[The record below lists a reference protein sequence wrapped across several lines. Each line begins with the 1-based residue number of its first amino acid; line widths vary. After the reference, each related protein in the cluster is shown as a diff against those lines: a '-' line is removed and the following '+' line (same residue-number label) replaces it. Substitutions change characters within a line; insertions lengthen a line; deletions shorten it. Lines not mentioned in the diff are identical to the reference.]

1 MSRYFRNLPNFE
13 YISRIN
19 ERKTNKDFLTVKNLF
34 RRPIIREDLFTDFM
48 SFTKYRIVGDERPD
62 EVAYDVYGES
72 DLDWVVLLSNNIIN
86 VRDEWP
92 LSQHDY
98 RNYLI
103 EKYGN
108 DTTEIDKIKFYE
120 TKEIK
125 DSKGKVFV
133 PKGMQVDSTFETTF
147 LDSGT
152 NLLITV
158 SPIEGITYRTY
169 EERLQE
175 DKRNI
180 NLLKPEYLSIV
191 MDDIETLLDYEQ
203 STEYINPVLKRASN
217 PNLG

>member
-108 DTTEIDKIKFYE
+108 DTSEIDKIKFYE

-169 EERLQE
+169 EDRLQE

-180 NLLKPEYLSIV
+180 NLLKSEYLSIV

>member
-19 ERKTNKDFLTVKNLF
+19 ERKTNKDFITVKNLF

-62 EVAYDVYGES
+62 EIAYDVYGES

-86 VRDEWP
+86 IRDEWP
-92 LSQHDY
+92 LNQHDY

-108 DTTEIDKIKFYE
+108 DTDEIDKIKFYE

-217 PNLG
+217 PHLG

>member
-92 LSQHDY
+92 LNQHDY

-108 DTTEIDKIKFYE
+108 DTAEIDKIKFYE

-125 DSKGKVFV
+125 DSQGKVFV

>member
-19 ERKTNKDFLTVKNLF
+19 ERKTNKDFITVKNLF
-34 RRPIIREDLFTDFM
+34 RRPVIREDLFTDFM
-48 SFTKYRIVGDERPD
+48 SFTKYQIVGDERPD
-62 EVAYDVYGES
+62 EVAYKIYGDS
-72 DLDWVVLLSNNIIN
+72 TLDWIVLLSNNIVN

-92 LSQHDY
+92 LTQQDY

-108 DTTEIDKIKFYE
+108 DTNALDVIKFYE
-120 TKEIK
+120 TEEIK
-125 DSKGKVFV
+125 DSEGKVFV
-133 PKGMQVDSTFETTF
+133 PKEMKVDSTYKVSF

-152 NLLITV
+152 NKIVEV
-158 SPIEGITYRTY
+158 SPIQGITYRTY
-169 EERLQE
+169 EDRLQE

-180 NLLKPEYLSIV
+180 NLLKSEYVSIV
-191 MDDIETLLDYEQ
+191 LDDIETLLDYEQ

>member
-86 VRDEWP
+86 IRDEWP
-92 LSQHDY
+92 LNQHDY

-108 DTTEIDKIKFYE
+108 DTDEIDKIKFYE
-120 TKEIK
+120 TEEIK

>member
-19 ERKTNKDFLTVKNLF
+19 ERKTNKDFITVKNLF
-34 RRPIIREDLFTDFM
+34 RRPVIREDLFTDFM
-48 SFTKYRIVGDERPD
+48 SFTKYQIVGDERPD
-62 EVAYDVYGES
+62 EVAYKVYGDS
-72 DLDWVVLLSNNIIN
+72 TLDWIVLLSNNIVN

-92 LSQHDY
+92 LTQQDY

-108 DTTEIDKIKFYE
+108 DTNALDVIKFYE
-120 TKEIK
+120 TEEIK
-125 DSKGKVFV
+125 DSEGKVFV
-133 PKGMQVDSTFETTF
+133 PKKMKVDSTYKVSF

-152 NLLITV
+152 NKIVEV
-158 SPIEGITYRTY
+158 SPIQGITYRTY
-169 EERLQE
+169 EDRLQE

-180 NLLKPEYLSIV
+180 NLLKSEYVSIV
-191 MDDIETLLDYEQ
+191 LDDIETLLDYEQ

>member
-108 DTTEIDKIKFYE
+108 DTSEIDKIKFYE

>member
-19 ERKTNKDFLTVKNLF
+19 ERKTNKDFITVKNLF
-34 RRPIIREDLFTDFM
+34 RRPVIREDLFTDFM
-48 SFTKYRIVGDERPD
+48 SFTKYQIVGDERPD
-62 EVAYDVYGES
+62 EVAYKVYGDS
-72 DLDWVVLLSNNIIN
+72 TLDWIVLLSNNIVN

-92 LSQHDY
+92 LTQQDY

-108 DTTEIDKIKFYE
+108 DTDALDVIKFYE
-120 TKEIK
+120 TEEIK
-125 DSKGKVFV
+125 DSEGKVFV
-133 PKGMQVDSTFETTF
+133 PKKMKVDSTYKVSF

-152 NLLITV
+152 NKIVEV
-158 SPIEGITYRTY
+158 SPIQGITYRTY
-169 EERLQE
+169 EDRLQE

-180 NLLKPEYLSIV
+180 NLLKSEYVSIV
-191 MDDIETLLDYEQ
+191 LDDIETLLDYEQ

>member
-19 ERKTNKDFLTVKNLF
+19 ERKTNKDFITVKNLF

-62 EVAYDVYGES
+62 EIAYDVYGES

-86 VRDEWP
+86 IRDEWP
-92 LSQHDY
+92 LNQHDY

-108 DTTEIDKIKFYE
+108 DTDEIDKIKFYE

-125 DSKGKVFV
+125 DSKGKIFV

>member
-19 ERKTNKDFLTVKNLF
+19 ERKTNKDFITVKNLF
-34 RRPIIREDLFTDFM
+34 RRPVIREDLFTDFM
-48 SFTKYRIVGDERPD
+48 SFTKYQIVGDERPD
-62 EVAYDVYGES
+62 EVAYKVYGDS
-72 DLDWVVLLSNNIIN
+72 TLDWIVLLSNNIVN

-92 LSQHDY
+92 LTQQDY

-108 DTTEIDKIKFYE
+108 DTDALDVIKFYE
-120 TKEIK
+120 TEEIK
-125 DSKGKVFV
+125 DSEGKVFV
-133 PKGMQVDSTFETTF
+133 PKEMKVDSTYKVSF

-152 NLLITV
+152 NKIVEV
-158 SPIEGITYRTY
+158 SPIQGITYRTY
-169 EERLQE
+169 EDRLQE

-180 NLLKPEYLSIV
+180 NLLKSEYVSIV
-191 MDDIETLLDYEQ
+191 LDDIETLLDYEQ

>member
-86 VRDEWP
+86 IRDEWP

>member
-19 ERKTNKDFLTVKNLF
+19 ERKTNKDFITVKNLF

-62 EVAYDVYGES
+62 QVAYDVYGES

-92 LSQHDY
+92 LNQHDY

-108 DTTEIDKIKFYE
+108 DTDEIDKIKFYE

-169 EERLQE
+169 EDRLQE

>member
-62 EVAYDVYGES
+62 EIAYDVYGES

-86 VRDEWP
+86 IRDEWP
-92 LSQHDY
+92 LNQHDY

-108 DTTEIDKIKFYE
+108 DTDEIDKIKFYE
-120 TKEIK
+120 TAEIK

-133 PKGMQVDSTFETTF
+133 ETTF

>member
-62 EVAYDVYGES
+62 QVAYDVYGES

-92 LSQHDY
+92 LNQHDY

-108 DTTEIDKIKFYE
+108 DTDEIDKIKFYE

>member
-34 RRPIIREDLFTDFM
+34 RRPIIREDLFTNFM

-92 LSQHDY
+92 LNQHDY

-108 DTTEIDKIKFYE
+108 DTDEIDKIKFYE

>member
-86 VRDEWP
+86 IRDEWP
-92 LSQHDY
+92 LNQHDY

-108 DTTEIDKIKFYE
+108 DTDEIDKIKFYE

>member
-86 VRDEWP
+86 IRDEWP

-108 DTTEIDKIKFYE
+108 DTDEIDKIKFYE

-125 DSKGKVFV
+125 DSQGKVFV